1 VVCNSAS
8 EDSADVYLYRLGC
21 VAARRARG
29 RPVGG
34 AVEGG
39 IVDVTLV
46 GGAVEG
52 GVDVVWTAGGVLVG
66 GAVGGAVEGGVGALV
81 GGAVEGSVVVLDA
94 VCTAGGAVAG
104 GTRGGDP
111 GLCMV
116 REVHKQGRGQRR
128 TWFCAVLTL

>member
-1 VVCNSAS
+1 VACNSAP
-8 EDSADVYLYRLGC
+8 EDGAEVYLYRLGY
-21 VAARRARG
+21 VAARCARG
-29 RPVGG
+29 RP
-34 AVEGG
+34 
-39 IVDVTLV
+39 V

-52 GVDVVWTAGGVLVG
+52 GVDVVWTAGSVLVG
-66 GAVGGAVEGGVGALV
+66 GTVEGGVGALV
-81 GGAVEGSVVVLDA
+81 DGAVEGGVVDA
-94 VCTAGGAVAG
+94 VRTAGGAVAG